1 MMLDSIEEQLINL
14 LMKDARQSSG
24 TLAEQLQVSSSTV
37 RRRMKRLIDQG
48 LIHIIA
54 LPEPGKIGFSLEAVI
69 ALDVETDRLHSTMDA
84 LRKYPQVRW
93 LAAVSGQFDIMA
105 NVWFPSTEELFKFM
119 ESEVGRMEGV
129 KNSETFI
136 CLHVEKRF

>member
-1 MMLDSIEEQLINL
+1 MLDSIDEQLINL
-14 LMKDARQSSG
+14 MMKDARQSSG
-24 TLAEQLQVSSSTV
+24 KLSEQLQVSSSTV

-54 LPEPGKIGFSLEAVI
+54 LPEPGKIGYFLEAVI

-84 LRKYPQVRW
+84 LRKYPQIRW
-93 LAAVSGQFDIMA
+93 LAAVSGQYDIMA

-119 ESEVGRMEGV
+119 ESEVGSMEGV
-129 KNSETFI
+129 KNSETFVY
-136 CLHVEKRF
+136 LYVDKHP